1 MNTCSNCQAQNK
13 DQAQFCVNCGQP
25 LTQVASPGHDPNG
38 SGKMSGGQVQVG
50 GDVAGR
56 DKITTTTTGLD
67 ASTLVEL
74 TKQFA
79 KIYQKID
86 ARLEDPNT
94 DKTEIKDTVQK
105 IEEEVKKG
113 EQANPAKVERWLKFL
128 AGMADD
134 IFQVVASTLASPI
147 AGVAK
152 AIQLIAKKAKT

>member
-1 MNTCSNCQAQNK
+1 MT
-13 DQAQFCVNCGQP
+13 
-25 LTQVASPGHDPNG
+25 
-38 SGKMSGGQVQVG
+38 GKRKTEGGVKISGGNVTVG
-50 GDVAGR
+50 GDVVGR

-67 ASTLVEL
+67 ASTLAEL

-86 ARLEDPNT
+86 ARPEDLNA

-134 IFQVVASTLASPI
+134 ISQVVASTLASPI
-147 AGVAK
+147 GGVAK
-152 AIQLIAKKAKT
+152 AIQLIAKKAKA

>member
-1 MNTCSNCQAQNK
+1 MT
-13 DQAQFCVNCGQP
+13 
-25 LTQVASPGHDPNG
+25 
-38 SGKMSGGQVQVG
+38 GKRKTEGGVKISGGNVTVG
-50 GDVAGR
+50 GDVVGR

-86 ARLEDPNT
+86 ARPEDPNV

-134 IFQVVASTLASPI
+134 ISQVVASTLASPI

-152 AIQLIAKKAKT
+152 AIQLIAKKAKA